1 MEIAIIVLLSIVLV
15 ALIFLIVLLLNRK
28 PNDSE
33 IKEISVKQTT
43 EIISSIS
50 NLKEAFPLQTRN
62 AIIEEMAKI
71 NTTVGDLN
79 VKNQQILGSFQEK
92 IEKKLDDKIDSLNK
106 KVDANLSEI
115 RDKVDRTIND
125 GFKETGET
133 MLKLQKALNEMNSA
147 QENIKALSGQ
157 VVSLQSVLNNNQGR
171 GRYGEIQLEMLL
183 ASMFGESNKGILYDV
198 QYKLNDQLKPDAVVF
213 MDGEANG
220 NAILCIDSKFAIHGY
235 DSLFDNS
242 SSLSE
247 EEKAIQK
254 KGFKSALK
262 AQIDQVSKYVIDGKT
277 LNVAI
282 MFIPNDGIFAFVE
295 NEYPELTEYARSKSV
310 TMTCPTIIR
319 PLIAALRVIQ
329 NDSQK
334 NKNLLKINEALISL
348 SKDFKRFGDRWSA
361 IDKTIE
367 SLHNKTTDFNTT
379 VKKLDSKF
387 NKISGGVIER
397 VDGNVNESEAEVE
410 DLIDDN

>member
-1 MEIAIIVLLSIVLV
+1 MEIAIIVLLSIVLI
-15 ALIFLIVLLLNRK
+15 ALIVLIVVFLRRK

-33 IKEISVKQTT
+33 IKENSVKQTT

-50 NLKEAFPLQTRN
+50 ALKENFPLQTRY
-62 AIIEEMAKI
+62 AIAEEMAKI
-71 NTTVGDLN
+71 NNTVGDLN

-115 RDKVDRTIND
+115 RDKVDKSITD
-125 GFKETGET
+125 GFKGTGDA
-133 MLKLQKALNEMNSA
+133 MLKLQSALNEMNSA

-171 GRYGEIQLEMLL
+171 GRFGEIQLEMLL

-198 QYKLNDQLKPDAVVF
+198 QYKLNEQLKPDAVVF

-262 AQIDQVSKYVIDGKT
+262 TQIDQVSKYVIDGKT

-367 SLHNKTTDFNTT
+367 SLHNKTTDFSTT

-397 VDGNVNESEAEVE
+397 VDANVNENEAETE

>member
-15 ALIFLIVLLLNRK
+15 ALIVLIVVFLRRK

-33 IKEISVKQTT
+33 IKENSAKQTT

-50 NLKEAFPLQTRN
+50 ALKENFPLQTRY
-62 AIIEEMAKI
+62 AIAEEMAKI
-71 NTTVGDLN
+71 NNTVGDLN

-115 RDKVDRTIND
+115 RDKVDKSITD
-125 GFKETGET
+125 GFKGTADT
-133 MLKLQKALNEMNSA
+133 MLKLQSALNEMNSA

-171 GRYGEIQLEMLL
+171 GRFGEIQLEMLL

-198 QYKLNDQLKPDAVVF
+198 QYKLNEQLKPDAVVF

-262 AQIDQVSKYVIDGKT
+262 TQIDQVSKYMIDGKT

-367 SLHNKTTDFNTT
+367 SLHNKTTDFSTT

-397 VDGNVNESEAEVE
+397 VDANVNENEAETE

>member
-15 ALIFLIVLLLNRK
+15 ALIVLIVLLLNRK

-33 IKEISVKQTT
+33 IKENSVKQTT

-115 RDKVDRTIND
+115 RDKVDRSIND

-262 AQIDQVSKYVIDGKT
+262 TQIDQVSKYVIDGKT

-410 DLIDDN
+410 NLIDDN